1 MTTKT
6 KQWIPINPK
15 HFEGKSAKELQ
26 TMLSEALEFS
36 NKYPEFE
43 YGWHN
48 EYIQEL
54 RKRIANT
61 IGKGKR

>member
-1 MTTKT
+1 MTTKVKRYNPT
-6 KQWIPINPK
+6 NPK

-36 NKYPEFE
+36 KRHPQFQ

-54 RKRIANT
+54 RKRIADT
-61 IGKGKR
+61 VGRGR